1 MIKSL
6 NYAKSIEAIDE
17 NAVKV
22 IMHSCKSLLFDRDSV
37 WVKKENPNFNVPMGT
52 YDGAELCELTS
63 LYILNILSGE
73 FGKEKI
79 ELYGD
84 DGLSCFQNMTGPQAE
99 RIKKKVCEI
108 FQSCALKITIE
119 TNLQIT
125 DFHDVTFNLK
135 NQKYHPF
142 KKPNNDPLHINALSN
157 HPKTSSNKF
166 LI

>member
-17 NAVKV
+17 NAAKV

-142 KKPNNDPLHINALSN
+142 KKPNNDPLYINALSN

>member
-1 MIKSL
+1 
-6 NYAKSIEAIDE
+6 
-17 NAVKV
+17 
-22 IMHSCKSLLFDRDSV
+22 
-37 WVKKENPNFNVPMGT
+37 MGN
-52 YDGAELCELTS
+52 YDGAELCELTG
-63 LYILNILSGE
+63 LYILYVLRSE

-79 ELYGD
+79 TLYCDNGS
-84 DGLSCFQNMTGPQAE
+84 SCFQNMTGPGPHAE
-99 RIKKKVCEI
+99 RVKKEICEI

-142 KKPNNDPLHINALSN
+142 KKPNNDPLYINALSN